1 MAELAGRVVV
11 AGDHGTGQQ
20 RSICEGC
27 WGRSPQTG
35 RWVGGR
41 AGKGSGRPFVLP
53 GVGEPREL
61 SGNRQRLGNC
71 AGGSGQGP
79 RLQPQLPA
87 SPLRRVFTALVGV
100 AGGAGRSLPGGR
112 AWTRWRP
119 RAGTDCRRR
128 KLQRQRSAALTPRG
142 RVHACRVRRLRAGL
156 GVCAGGRA
164 PPRTSRFRSTPFNGS
179 TDLVTPTSPL
189 FTAHWPPRTSA
200 GGSG

>member
-112 AWTRWRP
+112 GP
-119 RAGTDCRRR
+119 DGG
-128 KLQRQRSAALTPRG
+128 P
-142 RVHACRVRRLRAGL
+142 GL
-156 GVCAGGRA
+156 GLTAGDGSCSASAVRPSPHGAEFTRVECGGCARVWASVRVGEPLPERVVSGLRPSMA
-164 PPRTSRFRSTPFNGS
+164 AQTS
-179 TDLVTPTSPL
+179 
-189 FTAHWPPRTSA
+189 
-200 GGSG
+200 